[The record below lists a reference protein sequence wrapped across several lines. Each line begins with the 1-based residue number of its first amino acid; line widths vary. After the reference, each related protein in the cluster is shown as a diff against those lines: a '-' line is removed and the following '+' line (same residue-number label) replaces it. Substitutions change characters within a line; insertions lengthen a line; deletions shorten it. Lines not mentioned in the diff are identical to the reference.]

1 MNASGQT
8 RAAMKSQT
16 REMALREAQVTTATN
31 PGEQGLAAVVLDRQ
45 LPAAEQVYGILKQ
58 AIIACRILPNE
69 PVSENRLCSL
79 FGVSRSPVR
88 IALTRLAEDGLIE
101 IFPQRGSFV
110 APIKLAQV
118 REAQFA
124 RAALEV
130 ALLEQAAV
138 HWTQEASRAARAEI
152 AIQKRHANAGKA
164 WQFYLD
170 NERFHAAFAQSARL
184 AGVWT
189 TVQSVKTLLDRIGHL
204 ANPVPGHMQR
214 IIAEH
219 TAILDHLDEGDT
231 LKATG
236 AMRSH
241 INSVESTIER
251 LRPRFPDFFVET

>member
-1 MNASGQT
+1 
-8 RAAMKSQT
+8 
-16 REMALREAQVTTATN
+16 MAPN
-31 PGEQGLAAVVLDRQ
+31 PRGQGLDAVVLDRQ
-45 LPAAEQVYGILKQ
+45 LPAAEQVYAILKQ
-58 AIIACRILPNE
+58 AIVSCRILPNE

-118 REAQFA
+118 REGQFA

-130 ALLEQAAV
+130 ALLERAAAN
-138 HWTQEASRAARAEI
+138 WTREASRQARAEV
-152 AIQKRHANAGKA
+152 AIQKRHASASDT
-164 WQFYLD
+164 WEFYLD
-170 NERFHAAFAQSARL
+170 NERFHVAFAHSAGL
-184 AGVWT
+184 AGVWA

-214 IIAEH
+214 IVAEH
-219 TAILDHLDEGDT
+219 TAILDHLDAGDT
-231 LKATG
+231 SKATE

-241 INSVESTIER
+241 INSVDRTIER
-251 LRPRFPDFFVET
+251 LRPLFPDFFVES

>member
-1 MNASGQT
+1 MRATKLQT
-8 RAAMKSQT
+8 AP
-16 REMALREAQVTTATN
+16 N
-31 PGEQGLAAVVLDRQ
+31 PRGQGLAAVVLDRH
-45 LPAAEQVYGILKQ
+45 LPAVEQVYATLKQ
-58 AIIACRILPNE
+58 AIISCRILPNE

-118 REAQFA
+118 REGQFA

-130 ALLEQAAV
+130 ALLEQAVAN
-138 HWTQEASRAARAEI
+138 WTREASRQARAEI
-152 AIQKRHANAGKA
+152 AIQKRHAGVGDT
-164 WQFYLD
+164 WEFYLD
-170 NERFHAAFAQSARL
+170 NERFHAAFAHRAGL

-214 IIAEH
+214 IVAEH
-219 TAILDHLDEGDT
+219 TVILDHLDAGDT
-231 LKATG
+231 LKATE

-241 INSVESTIER
+241 INSVDRTIER
-251 LRPRFPDFFVET
+251 LRPLFPDFFVDS

>member
-1 MNASGQT
+1 MRQT
-8 RAAMKSQT
+8 KMLTGPKPS
-16 REMALREAQVTTATN
+16 
-31 PGEQGLAAVVLDRQ
+31 EQGFAAVVIDRQ

-58 AIIACRILPNE
+58 AIISCRILPNE

-79 FGVSRSPVR
+79 FGISRSPVR

-118 REAQFA
+118 REGQFA

-130 ALLEQAAV
+130 ALLERAAAN
-138 HWTQEASRAARAEI
+138 WTREASRKAWSEV
-152 AIQKRHANAGKA
+152 AIQKRHATTGDA
-164 WQFYLD
+164 WEFYLD
-170 NERFHAAFAQSARL
+170 NERFHAAFAQCAGL
-184 AGVWT
+184 AGVWA

-214 IIAEH
+214 IVAEH
-219 TAILDHLDEGDT
+219 TSILDHLDGGDIV
-231 LKATG
+231 KATE

-241 INSVESTIER
+241 INSVERTIER
-251 LRPRFPDFFVET
+251 LRPLFPNYFVGV

>member
-1 MNASGQT
+1 M
-8 RAAMKSQT
+8 R
-16 REMALREAQVTTATN
+16 RAQVRLAAN
-31 PGEQGLAAVVLDRQ
+31 AGEQGLAAVVLDRQ
-45 LPAAEQVYGILKQ
+45 QPAAEQVYAILKQ
-58 AIIACRILPNE
+58 AIIAGRILPNE

-101 IFPQRGSFV
+101 IYPQRGSFV

-130 ALLEQAAV
+130 ALLEQAAAN
-138 HWTQEASRAARAEI
+138 WTAKAARDARAQV
-152 AIQKRHANAGKA
+152 AIQKRHASAGDA
-164 WQFYLD
+164 WAFYLD
-170 NERFHAAFAQSARL
+170 NERFHGAFAQCAGL
-184 AGVWT
+184 AGVWA

-214 IIAEH
+214 IVAEH
-219 TAILDHLDEGDT
+219 TAILDHLDAGDV
-231 LKATG
+231 LKATE

-241 INSVESTIER
+241 INSVETTVER

>member
-1 MNASGQT
+1 MP
-8 RAAMKSQT
+8 
-16 REMALREAQVTTATN
+16 EAQLQTPSN
-31 PGEQGLAAVVLDRQ
+31 PTEQGIADVALDRQ
-45 LPAAEQVYGILKQ
+45 RPAAEQVYAILKQ
-58 AIIACRILPNE
+58 AIIACRILPNA

-118 REAQFA
+118 REGQFA
-124 RAALEV
+124 RAVLEV
-130 ALLEQAAV
+130 ALLERAAAN
-138 HWTQEASRAARAEI
+138 WTKQASRGARGEI
-152 AIQKRHANAGKA
+152 AIQKRHASRGDA
-164 WQFYLD
+164 WEFYLD
-170 NERFHAAFAQSARL
+170 NERFHAAFAECAGL
-184 AGVWT
+184 AGVWA

-219 TAILDHLDEGDT
+219 IAILDHLDAGDT
-231 LKATG
+231 LKATE

-241 INSVESTIER
+241 INSVERTIER
-251 LRPRFPDFFVET
+251 LRPRFPDFFVEA

>member
-1 MNASGQT
+1 MEVSRVVITKRRNAVSQVQT
-8 RAAMKSQT
+8 
-16 REMALREAQVTTATN
+16 VTI
-31 PGEQGLAAVVLDRQ
+31 PGKQGLAAVVLDRQ

-58 AIIACRILPNE
+58 AIISCRILPNE
-69 PVSENRLCSL
+69 PVSENRMCSL

-110 APIKLAQV
+110 APIKLVQV

-130 ALLEQAAV
+130 ALLEQAAMS
-138 HWTQEASRAARAEI
+138 WTAEASRLARAEV
-152 AIQKRHANAGKA
+152 AMQTQHANTGDV
-164 WQFYLD
+164 WEFYLD
-170 NERFHAAFAQSARL
+170 NERFHAAFAHCAGL
-184 AGVWT
+184 KGVWV

-214 IIAEH
+214 IVAEH
-219 TAILDHLDEGDT
+219 IAILDHLDAGDK
-231 LKATG
+231 LKAIE

-241 INSVESTIER
+241 INSVERTIKR
-251 LRPRFPDFFVET
+251 LRPLFPDYFVGV